1 MLPVGQKTRPEI
13 LDERYAMPEAGAKS
27 IRGPL
32 RYDVETSSPQ
42 MEAGKKFSVTM
53 QITNPYDVPVTI
65 YDLNTQLPIEL
76 KDPTIPTDKK
86 GFVSLMKQRVLA
98 VIPNPGVGPR
108 IEPGPEPV
116 PALGPGDP
124 TIELQPGNSTVRTFA
139 IKTTSAIFFPPAS
152 YNLYLWIDYS
162 IDGQR
167 NKDSVRYTLNI
178 RAPIKAVLYGSIT
191 GSVLG
196 FVLRSIYEHPVLT
209 LPWQDWP
216 RTVAWLA
223 QLFGSVLAAA
233 IAVVAF
239 ARKKE
244 TQPIL
249 SVEDFWG
256 GLFIGFLAGYTG
268 KSFLSKITGS

>member
-1 MLPVGQKTRPEI
+1 
-13 LDERYAMPEAGAKS
+13 MPEAGAKS

-139 IKTTSAIFFPPAS
+139 IKTTSAIFSRPLPTT
-152 YNLYLWIDYS
+152 S
-162 IDGQR
+162 IF
-167 NKDSVRYTLNI
+167 
-178 RAPIKAVLYGSIT
+178 GSIT
-191 GSVLG
+191 ASMASETRIRSAI
-196 FVLRSIYEHPVLT
+196 RSIYVRPLK
-209 LPWQDWP
+209 
-216 RTVAWLA
+216 
-223 QLFGSVLAAA
+223 LFYTAA
-233 IAVVAF
+233 
-239 ARKKE
+239 
-244 TQPIL
+244 
-249 SVEDFWG
+249 
-256 GLFIGFLAGYTG
+256 
-268 KSFLSKITGS
+268 